1 MLTIAIATVL
11 AIIIAV
17 IMKKNHEEVDSIIQM
32 VENIICIGIVI
43 GVFFPISGY
52 SESVFLKQIDIV
64 GLRQFGEE
72 YTYTYEV
79 NRLITAEGDGV
90 EYTSNTI
97 KGENVKVIEDSRCE
111 SPVLRIYTK
120 KPNKSIWT
128 FALFGIDK
136 EYVFYIPK
144 KVNRT

>member
-17 IMKKNHEEVDSIIQM
+17 IMKKNHVEVDSIIQM
-32 VENIICIGIVI
+32 VESIICIGIVI
-43 GVFFPISGY
+43 GLFFPISGY
-52 SESVFLKQIDIV
+52 NESVFLKQIDIV
-64 GLRQFGEE
+64 GLRQSGEE
-72 YTYTYEV
+72 YTYTYET
-79 NRLITAEGDGV
+79 NRVLTVEGDSV

-120 KPNKSIWT
+120 KPNKTIWT
-128 FALFGIDK
+128 FAIFSTDR
-136 EYVFYIPK
+136 EYIFYIPE
-144 KVNRT
+144 KVNKT

>member
-1 MLTIAIATVL
+1 
-11 AIIIAV
+11 
-17 IMKKNHEEVDSIIQM
+17 MKKNHLEVDSIM
-32 VENIICIGIVI
+32 ELAESIICIGIFI

-52 SESVFLKQIDIV
+52 RESIFLKQIDIV
-64 GLRQFGEE
+64 GLRQSGEE
-72 YTYTYEV
+72 YTYTYEADRV
-79 NRLITAEGDGV
+79 LTAEGAGV

-128 FALFGIDK
+128 FAIFGADT
-136 EYVFYIPK
+136 EYIFYIPGNLNFYK
-144 KVNRT
+144 HHKNHYKIFHK